1 MPLVDDSLADWRNP
15 EWRERDLEG
24 LAEFFN
30 NYEIPFWGFD
40 ASDKN
45 KQLYLKQMAEVNE
58 FVSLCLE
65 DLMFDKKEEKYK
77 KEIGVV
83 NDFIEN
89 SFITQILNSELLSGW
104 QHWQIV
110 YQLEIFGQ
118 EDSQVWTIDFGETDK
133 PKLYKG
139 DLGKINLYEGISSSE
154 MCALIEETTS
164 WDYVTLCGNYRTF
177 NNIYRVT
184 DGGFELPPEDKSNY
198 ALEPLM
204 DIFPWDKDMDR
215 RKFMRDVQ
223 RWKGNA

>member
-1 MPLVDDSLADWRNP
+1 M
-15 EWRERDLEG
+15 E
-24 LAEFFN
+24 
-30 NYEIPFWGFD
+30 
-40 ASDKN
+40 
-45 KQLYLKQMAEVNE
+45 
-58 FVSLCLE
+58 
-65 DLMFDKKEEKYK
+65 
-77 KEIGVV
+77 VV

-89 SFITQILNSELLSGW
+89 NFLDLILNSELLSGW

-110 YQLEIFGQ
+110 YQMEIFGQ
-118 EDSQVWTIDFGETDK
+118 EESQAWTIDFGQTDK
-133 PKLYKG
+133 PKLQKG

-154 MCALIEETTS
+154 LCGLVEGTTS

-177 NNIYRVT
+177 NNIYRIT

-223 RWKGNA
+223 RWKGKF